1 MQIEKN
7 TDDSVYNLEKIDD
20 LKTTLENV
28 KQALH
33 EADNWSI
40 LASDIE
46 EVNISTSG
54 DIWKYI
60 IFFYQL
66 KYILVFRSW

>member
-1 MQIEKN
+1 M
-7 TDDSVYNLEKIDD
+7 SSLEKLDRV
-20 LKTTLENV
+20 KNTLENV

-46 EVNISTSG
+46 EVRT
-54 DIWKYI
+54 WKMT
-60 IFFYQL
+60 
-66 KYILVFRSW
+66 